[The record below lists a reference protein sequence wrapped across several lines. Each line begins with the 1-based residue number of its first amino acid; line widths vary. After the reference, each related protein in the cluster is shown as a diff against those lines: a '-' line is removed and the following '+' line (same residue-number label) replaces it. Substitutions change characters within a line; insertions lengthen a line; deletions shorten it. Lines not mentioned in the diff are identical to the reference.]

1 MFDIKL
7 CLCLWSRNQ
16 MGFKKYPIYCMTTYG
31 IPNLITSNKNPVVFT
46 QLLMRPCIVPEEN
59 MLSVFLMN
67 LLCLFVSPIS
77 TDNQSAKKLAKN
89 GVYFGSQWSSGSATF
104 TDLQFM
110 KAHHEVVLEKGPIY
124 INPAY
129 NMNHNYFCLFNL
141 ISVCWINQHKFIFA
155 SLPNFVCV
163 FINSYRI
170 SSW

>member
-1 MFDIKL
+1 
-7 CLCLWSRNQ
+7 

-31 IPNLITSNKNPVVFT
+31 IPNLITSNKNPVVFP

-104 TDLQFM
+104 TDL
-110 KAHHEVVLEKGPIY
+110 HL
-124 INPAY
+124 
-129 NMNHNYFCLFNL
+129 
-141 ISVCWINQHKFIFA
+141 
-155 SLPNFVCV
+155 
-163 FINSYRI
+163 
-170 SSW
+170 